1 MTPISERPIRIG
13 IVAGE
18 ASGDLLGAG
27 LMQEIKALYP
37 QATFE
42 GIGGERMLKE
52 GFNTFFQMERLSIMG
67 LVEVLGR
74 LPELLAMR
82 RRIVDHFTATPP
94 DLFLGIDSPD
104 FTIGIELKLRQAGI
118 KTAHYVSPSVWA
130 WRQNRVFKIAKAVD
144 LMLTLLPFE
153 ARFYREHNV
162 PVKFVGHPLAEII
175 PLHPDKVAMRHELGI
190 DASGEVIAVLPGSR
204 GGEVSRLGP
213 TFIET
218 IAWLHQRRPDVR
230 FVIPAANQARK
241 TQIEQQL
248 QSHGGRLPVTLI
260 DQHSRECM
268 MAADAILLASGTAT
282 LEAMLVKR
290 PMVVAYKLATLSYW
304 IMRRLLKAKYIS
316 LPNLLADKALVPELI
331 QNDATPAKLGEALL
345 KELNVERRRSLEDE
359 FEGLHKLIRQNAS
372 VAAAQAVAE
381 LIEKGRVATHDA
393 REGH

>member
-1 MTPISERPIRIG
+1 MTPISQRPIRIG

-27 LMQEIKALYP
+27 LMQELKALYP

-82 RRIVDHFTATPP
+82 RRIVEHFTANPP

-175 PLHPDKVAMRHELGI
+175 PLHPDKVAMRHELGT
-190 DASGEVIAVLPGSR
+190 DASGEVVAVLPGSR

-218 IAWLHQRRPDVR
+218 IAWLHQRRPDIR
-230 FVIPAANQARK
+230 FLIPAANQARRA
-241 TQIEQQL
+241 QIEQQL

-316 LPNLLADKALVPELI
+316 LPNLLADRALVPELI
-331 QNDATPAKLGEALL
+331 QHDATPSKLGGALL
-345 KELNVERRRSLEDE
+345 KELDVERRRSLEGE

-372 VAAAQAVAE
+372 VVAAQAIAE
-381 LIEKGRVATHDA
+381 LIEKGRVEAQDA
-393 REGH
+393 KEGQ